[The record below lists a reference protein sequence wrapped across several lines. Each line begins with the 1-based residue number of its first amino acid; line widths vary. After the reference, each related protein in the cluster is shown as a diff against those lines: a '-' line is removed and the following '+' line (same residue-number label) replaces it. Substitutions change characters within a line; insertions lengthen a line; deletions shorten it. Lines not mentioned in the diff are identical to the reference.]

1 MTVMTVIRL
10 PDGRDL
16 DLDVSGPE
24 GGLPLVY
31 HHGTAGSVHQVRVMQ
46 WAAHERGL
54 RLVTFSRPGYGAST
68 RQPGRSV
75 VDAASDVASVLGHLG
90 VSRCLV
96 AGWSGGGPH
105 ALATGARLPEQVAGI
120 LCIAGVAPYDA
131 EGLDFLDGMRP
142 QNIDAWRLAIKGED
156 AMRPGLEVYAAKV
169 SESDAADLIAEWAPS
184 LPDADRAVLTAE
196 FGEDMVAGEAEAFR
210 LGADGCIDDN
220 LAFVKPWGFNLAEI
234 AVPTFVWQGS
244 QDRHV
249 PFAHGQWLAAHV
261 PGATVR
267 LKQGEGHLSIG
278 VGALDRMFD
287 DLVSARSDRYI
298 C

>member
-1 MTVMTVIRL
+1 MHA
-10 PDGRDL
+10 
-16 DLDVSGPE
+16 E
-24 GGLPLVY
+24 GSL
-31 HHGTAGSVHQVRVMQ
+31 
-46 WAAHERGL
+46 
-54 RLVTFSRPGYGAST
+54 
-68 RQPGRSV
+68 
-75 VDAASDVASVLGHLG
+75 
-90 VSRCLV
+90 
-96 AGWSGGGPH
+96 
-105 ALATGARLPEQVAGI
+105 TGAARTSP
-120 LCIAGVAPYDA
+120 

-142 QNIDAWRLAIKGED
+142 QNIAAWRLAIKGED

-220 LAFVKPWGFNLAEI
+220 LAFVKPWGFSLAEI

-244 QDRHV
+244 EDTNV

-261 PGATVR
+261 PGAVAR

-287 DLVSARSDRYI
+287 DLITVSSDRYA

>member
-1 MTVMTVIRL
+1 MTVIRL

-31 HHGTAGSVHQVRVMQ
+31 HHGTAGSVHQLRVMQ
-46 WAAHERGL
+46 RAAHERGL

-75 VDAASDVASVLGHLG
+75 VDAASDVASVLAHLG

-131 EGLDFLDGMRP
+131 ESLDFLDGMRP
-142 QNIDAWRLAIKGED
+142 QNIAAWRLAIKGED

-169 SESDAADLIAEWAPS
+169 SETDAADLIAEWAPS

-220 LAFVKPWGFNLAEI
+220 LAFVKPWGFSLAEI

-244 QDRHV
+244 EDAMV

-287 DLVSARSDRYI
+287 DLVTASSDRYA

>member
-1 MTVMTVIRL
+1 MHA
-10 PDGRDL
+10 
-16 DLDVSGPE
+16 E
-24 GGLPLVY
+24 GSL
-31 HHGTAGSVHQVRVMQ
+31 
-46 WAAHERGL
+46 
-54 RLVTFSRPGYGAST
+54 
-68 RQPGRSV
+68 
-75 VDAASDVASVLGHLG
+75 
-90 VSRCLV
+90 
-96 AGWSGGGPH
+96 
-105 ALATGARLPEQVAGI
+105 TGAARTSP
-120 LCIAGVAPYDA
+120 

-142 QNIDAWRLAIKGED
+142 QNIAAWRLAIKGED

-169 SESDAADLIAEWAPS
+169 SETDAADLIAGWAPS
-184 LPDADRAVLTAE
+184 LPDADRSVLTAE

-220 LAFVKPWGFNLAEI
+220 LAFVKPWGFSLAEI

-244 QDRHV
+244 EDAMV

-287 DLVSARSDRYI
+287 DLVTASSDRYA